1 MWKLNNLSVP
11 AKASFAYLF
20 VNIFQKGFAF
30 ITSPIFTRLLS
41 PDEFGKV
48 SVYSSLMALFGV
60 VAMFCLNAG
69 VFDVAMIDYTGDRMS
84 YIKSTLVLSNII
96 TLVTGVVLVVFYPVL
111 KRALNI
117 SLFLLVFMFIDFI
130 FQPAYLFWT
139 HWQRFEYRY
148 KIPVILSIAATIM
161 APSVSIL
168 AIKFIGGNKV
178 YDRIIGSDI
187 PLILL
192 YAVVYIYIF
201 ANRNGNISTRFWK
214 YAFYF
219 NLPLIP
225 HYLST
230 YILGSSDRLMVS
242 ALQGDSQAAFYSM
255 AGNIGTVIIIVWSA
269 INDAMV
275 PLEMQKQGEKD
286 YNGLRNLIQ
295 PILLV
300 FSLLCMIVM
309 LLAPEALKLLA
320 TKEYGIAVYVIPPI
334 VGGVFFQALYSV
346 FTNVLYYY
354 KRPIFALFG
363 SLISAF
369 SNLVLNYIFIKKFGF
384 IAAGYTT
391 IVSYAL
397 QALFDYIV
405 MDKFVGQSIYNKRFL
420 LCLSFTLIS
429 FCLFVNVLYQN
440 VFVRYGV
447 ITVLSVVI
455 FVKKNVLLKV
465 FQKSKK

>member
-1 MWKLNNLSVP
+1 
-11 AKASFAYLF
+11 
-20 VNIFQKGFAF
+20 
-30 ITSPIFTRLLS
+30 
-41 PDEFGKV
+41 
-48 SVYSSLMALFGV
+48 MALFGV

-96 TLVTGVVLVVFYPVL
+96 TLVTGAVLVVFYPVL

-201 ANRNGNISTRFWK
+201 ANRNGKISTRFWK

-242 ALQGDSQAAFYSM
+242 ALQGDSQAAFYCM

-286 YNGLRNLIQ
+286 YNGLINLIQ

-320 TKEYGIAVYVIPPI
+320 TKEYGIAVYAIPPI

-354 KRPIFALFG
+354 IIIKDIKDQFLP
-363 SLISAF
+363 F
-369 SNLVLNYIFIKKFGF
+369 SV
-384 IAAGYTT
+384 A
-391 IVSYAL
+391 
-397 QALFDYIV
+397 
-405 MDKFVGQSIYNKRFL
+405 
-420 LCLSFTLIS
+420 
-429 FCLFVNVLYQN
+429 
-440 VFVRYGV
+440 
-447 ITVLSVVI
+447 
-455 FVKKNVLLKV
+455 
-465 FQKSKK
+465 